1 MVYNLPRWV
10 QNKLAEEA
18 AIEAE
23 NKQLA
28 ATQKFEFPVSRYPG
42 MGQDRIR
49 KRKVPLT
56 RQFKFKLD

>member
-1 MVYNLPRWV
+1 M
-10 QNKLAEEA
+10 QTKLAEEA
-18 AIEAE
+18 AIAAE
-23 NKQLA
+23 NKKVA
-28 ATQKFEFPVSRYPG
+28 EVDKFEFPVNRYQG